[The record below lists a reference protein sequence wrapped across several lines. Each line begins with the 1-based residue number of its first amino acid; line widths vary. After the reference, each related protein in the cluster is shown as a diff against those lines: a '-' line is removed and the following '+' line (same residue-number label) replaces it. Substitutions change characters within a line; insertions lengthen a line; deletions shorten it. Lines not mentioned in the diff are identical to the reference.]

1 MSAPKG
7 EGEEEEAE
15 PAAAGWDDDT
25 DQRGQEGQPHVE
37 HIGKCQQPLRGQD
50 RPGRA
55 ALKSKR
61 NTGVFSSN

>member
-7 EGEEEEAE
+7 EEKEAE
-15 PAAAGWDDDT
+15 PAATGWDDDA

-37 HIGKCQQPLRGQD
+37 HTGKRRQPLRGQD

-61 NTGVFSSN
+61 STGVFSSN